1 MELLMVV
8 CLGKHAVINLNP
20 RPGTCKCFP
29 FLDANLCKHYRKNA
43 STNFK
48 FAKAITIFLKNN
60 GKIRENYVHKM
71 CGPHP
76 EKS

>member
-1 MELLMVV
+1 MLLLILILGQELANV
-8 CLGKHAVINLNP
+8 
-20 RPGTCKCFP
+20 FP
-29 FLDANLCKHYRKNA
+29 FLMLIFVNIIEKNA